1 MLTATAAF
9 AFSHNLYAQI
19 KSGPSMLLA
28 AHDPFCGLDILRMR
42 YAGGRRPSDDMA
54 GNALSW
60 LVTDQDAFAQ
70 KSLDEMRNSGPPKA
84 ASHAWTTYANWAL
97 AFDWL
102 YEHPSFDGTLKD
114 RVAQQLLDGAIAT
127 ASTPD
132 LEHPEQASYHN
143 YTTRFLG
150 LTTFAL
156 CAVAKHRPHD
166 ARAKELRDKASRA
179 FQNILQVSN
188 LVSPKGSYHESMD
201 YMRISYVPMAML
213 AELQRTTTGVDPA
226 LRFETYR
233 SFADTYLHKLLPDG
247 TPSREGD
254 NEYPILDDRDT
265 AALGYAV
272 NRFKNPYAAWLLRES
287 GFTVQKWAAP
297 VLDFLWNDPDVTPR
311 NPAVTHPEEL
321 PHFHH
326 FPGVDQVVFLNEWN
340 AGATHIEFDC

>member
-1 MLTATAAF
+1 MNSRQSDSPIQQPQFSRRQFSQMLTATSAF

-42 YAGGRRPSDDMA
+42 YAAGRRPSDDMA

-60 LVTDQDAFAQ
+60 LVTGQDAFAQ

-84 ASHAWTTYANWAL
+84 ASHAWTTPTGLLHSIGCMNIL
-97 AFDWL
+97 
-102 YEHPSFDGTLKD
+102 PSMEALKD

-213 AELQRTTTGVDPA
+213 AELQRTTTGVAPA

-233 SFADTYLHKLLPDG
+233 SFADTYLYKLLPDG
-247 TPSREGD
+247 TPSLEGTT
-254 NEYPILDDRDT
+254 NIQYWMT
-265 AALGYAV
+265 
-272 NRFKNPYAAWLLRES
+272 
-287 GFTVQKWAAP
+287 
-297 VLDFLWNDPDVTPR
+297 VTPQR
-311 NPAVTHPEEL
+311 WGMQSIASRTPMRHGFFAKVALRCKSGPHP
-321 PHFHH
+321 
-326 FPGVDQVVFLNEWN
+326 FLIFY
-340 AGATHIEFDC
+340 GTILT